1 MRAHIVPALPR
12 RRNWRRAV
20 AASLAA
26 LALGGTGCNLLE
38 VSNPNNVLDSS
49 LDDASAAPSI
59 ANGAV
64 GLTIRALNG
73 MLDVYGTATDELD
86 WVGSQD
92 GFNQLDLG
100 NVSRTQL
107 QFSDYG
113 YQQMAT
119 ARWTGDQAIA
129 RLRAF
134 DEATPRELLNRNDL
148 TTAYLYS
155 AINYVTIGDM
165 FDDFPIASDRATG
178 AAPVGEANMSA
189 VYDTAVAYLDRGLV
203 IATATN
209 NAALRTQILAMRARA
224 KYSKALWAKLNP
236 PTPQPGASPVPV
248 PSPLVNDAGA
258 SADAAAALTLMGAA
272 DFTLTVTPTPTSV
285 TVNINTVAVNNL
297 GNDLNNRREV
307 RIGQAY
313 ATPDPAAQGQNRTL
327 VTGGQP
333 VIALNDPVS
342 GQPDV
347 ALRARV
353 ATLINGGQFLPAI
366 VVSAREMQLILAEA
380 ALAQGN
386 TAEFTTRVNAV
397 RAFTPG
403 LPAYAGTGPAPQAL
417 LAHMRRVNL
426 FMQGRR
432 LADMYRFG
440 QRDPKWEQTSV
451 AYTTRGCFF
460 PITQTERQ
468 SNPAVPARELCGG

>member
-1 MRAHIVPALPR
+1 MRNLIAPAPTG
-12 RRNWRRAV
+12 RRAIRRSV
-20 AASLAA
+20 ATSLAA
-26 LALGGTGCNLLE
+26 LVLGGFGCNVLD
-38 VSNPNNVLDSS
+38 VSNPNNAVEAQ
-49 LDDASAAPSI
+49 LDDPNAAASI

-86 WVGSQD
+86 FVGSQD
-92 GFNQLDLG
+92 GFRQLDLG
-100 NVSRTQL
+100 YVSRPVL
-107 QFSDYG
+107 QFSDNG
-113 YQQMAT
+113 YLQTAT
-119 ARWTGDQAIA
+119 ARWTGDQAIR
-129 RLRAF
+129 RLREF
-134 DEATPRELLNRNDL
+134 DEATPRQLLNRNDL
-148 TTAYLYS
+148 ANAYLYT
-155 AINYVTIGDM
+155 AITYVTIGDM

-178 AAPVGEANMSA
+178 APPIGEDNMSA

-209 NAALRTQILAMRARA
+209 SATLRTQILAMRARA
-224 KYSKALWAKLNP
+224 KYSKAVWAKLNP
-236 PTPQPGASPVPV
+236 PVKQAGEAQPVAN
-248 PSPLVNDAGA
+248 PLVNDAGA
-258 SADAAAALTLMGAA
+258 SADAVAALALMGTA

-285 TVNINTVAVNNL
+285 TAAVNTAAVNNL
-297 GNDLNNRREV
+297 GADLNTRREV

-313 ATPDPAAQGQNRTL
+313 ATPDPAAQGRNRTL

-342 GQPDV
+342 GQPDL

-353 ATLINGGQFLPAI
+353 ATLINGGQFVPTI

-386 TAEFTTRVNAV
+386 IAEFTTRVNAV

-403 LPAYAGTGPAPQAL
+403 LAPYTGAGVTPQAL
-417 LAHMRRVNL
+417 LVHMRRVNL

-440 QRDPKWEQTSV
+440 QRDANWQQASI

-468 SNPAVPARELCGG
+468 SNPAVTASALCGG

>member
-1 MRAHIVPALPR
+1 MRALTAPPRAPR
-12 RRNWRRAV
+12 RPWRRA
-20 AASLAA
+20 AATSLAA
-26 LALGGTGCNLLE
+26 IALGAGCNLLD
-38 VSNPNNVLDSS
+38 VSNPNNVLDTS
-49 LDDASAAPSI
+49 LDDATAAPSI
-59 ANGAV
+59 ATGVV

-107 QFSDYG
+107 QFSDNG
-113 YQQMAT
+113 YLQTAS

-134 DEATPRELLNRNDL
+134 DEATPRQLLNRNDL
-148 TTAYLYS
+148 TTAYLYT
-155 AINYVTIGDM
+155 AITYVTIGDM

-178 AAPVGEANMSA
+178 APPVGEANMSV
-189 VYDTAVAYLDRGLV
+189 VYDTAVAYLDRGLL

-236 PTPQPGASPVPV
+236 PTPQPGAAPIPVAN
-248 PSPLVNDAGA
+248 PLVNDAGA
-258 SADAAAALTLMGAA
+258 SADAVAALALMGGA

-285 TVNINTVAVNNL
+285 TAIINVAAVNNL

-307 RIGQAY
+307 RIGRAY
-313 ATPDPAAQGQNRTL
+313 ATPDPTAQGQNRTL
-327 VTGGQP
+327 VTAGQP

-342 GQPDV
+342 GQPDL

-353 ATLINGGQFLPAI
+353 STLINGGQFLPAI

-403 LPAYAGTGPAPQAL
+403 LPAYTGAGVAPEAL

-440 QRDPKWEQTSV
+440 ERDPRWEQTSV

-468 SNPAVPARELCGG
+468 SNPGVPARELCGG

>member
-1 MRAHIVPALPR
+1 MRNLIAPAPTG
-12 RRNWRRAV
+12 RRAIRRSV
-20 AASLAA
+20 ATSLAA
-26 LALGGTGCNLLE
+26 LVRGGVGCNVLD
-38 VSNPNNVLDSS
+38 VSNPNNAVESQ
-49 LDDASAAPSI
+49 LDDPNAAASI

-86 WVGSQD
+86 FVGSQD
-92 GFNQLDLG
+92 GFRQLDLG
-100 NVSRTQL
+100 YVSRPVL
-107 QFSDYG
+107 QFSDNG
-113 YQQMAT
+113 YLQTAT
-119 ARWTGDQAIA
+119 ARWTGDQAIR
-129 RLRAF
+129 RLREF
-134 DEATPRELLNRNDL
+134 DEATPRQLLNRNDL
-148 TTAYLYS
+148 ANAYLYT
-155 AINYVTIGDM
+155 AITYVTIGDM

-178 AAPVGEANMSA
+178 APPIGENNMSA

-209 NAALRTQILAMRARA
+209 SATLRTQILAMRARA
-224 KYSKALWAKLNP
+224 KYSKAVWAKLNP
-236 PTPQPGASPVPV
+236 PVKQTGEAQPVAN
-248 PSPLVNDAGA
+248 PLVNDAGA
-258 SADAAAALTLMGAA
+258 SADAVAALALMGTA

-285 TVNINTVAVNNL
+285 TAAVNTAAVNNL
-297 GNDLNNRREV
+297 GADLNTRREV

-313 ATPDPAAQGQNRTL
+313 ATPDPAAQGRNRTL

-342 GQPDV
+342 GQPDL

-353 ATLINGGQFLPAI
+353 ATLINGGQFVPTI

-386 TAEFTTRVNAV
+386 VAEFTTRVNAV

-403 LPAYAGTGPAPQAL
+403 LAPYTGAGVTPQAL
-417 LAHMRRVNL
+417 LVHMRRVNL

-440 QRDPKWEQTSV
+440 QRDANWQQASI

-468 SNPAVPARELCGG
+468 SNPAVTASALCGG

>member
-1 MRAHIVPALPR
+1 
-12 RRNWRRAV
+12 
-20 AASLAA
+20 
-26 LALGGTGCNLLE
+26 
-38 VSNPNNVLDSS
+38 VLDAS
-49 LDDASAAPSI
+49 LDDATAAPSL

-86 WVGSQD
+86 FVGSQD
-92 GFNQLDLG
+92 GFLQLDVG
-100 NVSRTQL
+100 NVSRPVL
-107 QFSDYG
+107 QFSDNG
-113 YQQMAT
+113 YLQMAT

-134 DEATPRELLNRNDL
+134 DEATPRQLLNRNDL
-148 TTAYLYS
+148 TTAYLYT
-155 AINYVTIGDM
+155 AITYVTIGDI
-165 FDDFPIASDRATG
+165 FDDFPVASDRATG

-189 VYDTAVAYLDRGLV
+189 VYDTAVAYLDRGLE

-209 NAALRTQILAMRARA
+209 NVLLRTQILAMRARA
-224 KYSKALWAKLNP
+224 KYSKAVWAKLNP
-236 PTPQPGASPVPV
+236 PTPQAGAAPQPVAD
-248 PSPLVNDAGA
+248 PLVNDAGA
-258 SADAAAALTLMGAA
+258 SADAVAALALMGAA

-285 TVNINTVAVNNL
+285 NAIVNTGAVNNL
-297 GNDLNNRREV
+297 GNDLNTRREV
-307 RIGQAY
+307 RIGVAY

-327 VTGGQP
+327 VTSGQP
-333 VIALNDPVS
+333 VIALNDPVT
-342 GQPDV
+342 GQPDL
-347 ALRARV
+347 ALRGRV
-353 ATLINGGQFLPAI
+353 AALINGGQFLPAI

-386 TAEFTTRVNAV
+386 TAEFTTRVNVV

-403 LPAYAGTGPAPQAL
+403 LAAYAGTGVAPRDL
-417 LAHMRRVNL
+417 LVHMRRVNL

-440 QRDPKWEQTSV
+440 QRDPRWQQTSI

-468 SNPAVPARELCGG
+468 SNPTVTGSALCER